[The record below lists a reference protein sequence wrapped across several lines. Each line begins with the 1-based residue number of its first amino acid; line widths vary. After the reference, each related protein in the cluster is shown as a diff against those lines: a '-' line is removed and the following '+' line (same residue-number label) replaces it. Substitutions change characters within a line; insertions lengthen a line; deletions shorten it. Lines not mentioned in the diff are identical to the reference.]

1 MEVMEGSYRAGAGK
15 IHSLEDVAYHTKDLG
30 TEAERVIDDVWATFV
45 LGVNLRPGKPD
56 LVAQLSSRAPE
67 PMLYDQPPSYD
78 DVIQDLHLP
87 PEYSALPPLAQRKH
101 RVLSSAPQTPRDKSP
116 TKSSALLEDRML
128 DVRID
133 FENLT
138 GVREHKKKKPAA
150 KKAAPPPS
158 PPAGGGSDPPADE
171 QTNGDGGGDG
181 GGAGDAGGA
190 GDGGD
195 GGDGGDDWGDWNVSG
210 KKKDKKKKEEE
221 EEAERV
227 AKEEEERRAAEESAT
242 KDLSWAD
249 DAGGGDD
256 SWAGFNTV
264 GKKKKSKVRIP
275 ASQFQ
280 AGLL

>member
-15 IHSLEDVAYHTKDLG
+15 IHSLEDVAYYTADLEK
-30 TEAERVIDDVWATFV
+30 EAERVIDDVWATFV
-45 LGVNLRPGKPD
+45 LGVNRRRKLD
-56 LVAQLSSRAPE
+56 LVAQFSSRAPE
-67 PMLYDQPPSYD
+67 PLLDDQPPSYD
-78 DVIQDLHLP
+78 DVIHDLP

-101 RVLSSAPQTPRDKSP
+101 RVLSSAPQTPRDKSA

-133 FENLT
+133 FEILT

-150 KKAAPPPS
+150 KKAPPPPS
-158 PPAGGGSDPPADE
+158 PPAGGSSDPPADE

-181 GGAGDAGGA
+181 GDTGDAGGA

-221 EEAERV
+221 EEAERL
-227 AKEEEERRAAEESAT
+227 AKEEEERKAAEESAT

-275 ASQFQ
+275 GSQFQ